1 MVQKYGVKEV
11 CDATFYALGGKNKGK
26 PVIFL
31 DTLKTSGLE
40 TKASDVAAKGGKGNA
55 KLVEWNH
62 SKEASMK
69 LQDALMSMK
78 TLAMLNGADIK
89 AGDATIYKTEVF
101 TLETAAKTQEGIPAM
116 YEVTLSE
123 TPLGEVH
130 ALDAHGNDLL
140 ATVEGKKVV
149 VGSLDGVD
157 AGSEIRVFYQFK
169 KASGAEKITV
179 SASKFPG
186 YYRVIGDT
194 VIRNADTGEDEAFQ
208 IVIYKTK
215 LKSDLKMEFKAD
227 GEPSVFDLT
236 LEVFADGNG
245 NMIEYIKY

>member
-11 CDATFYALGGKNKGK
+11 CDATFYALSGENKGK

-78 TLAMLNGADIK
+78 TLAMLNGTDIK
-89 AGDATIYKTEVF
+89 SGDATIYKTEE
-101 TLETAAKTQEGIPAM
+101 LTAEGA
-116 YEVTLSE
+116 EGKVTVTLSE
-123 TPLGEVH
+123 TPLGKVMF
-130 ALDAHGNDLL
+130 LDA
-140 ATVEGKKVV
+140 EGKDIAATGSGKVFTIT
-149 VGSLDGVD
+149 GGK
-157 AGSEIRVFYQFK
+157 AGDTVRAFYQFK

-208 IVIYKTK
+208 IVINKAK

-236 LEVFADGNG
+236 LEVFADGSG

>member
-11 CDATFYALGGKNKGK
+11 CDATFYALSGENKGK

-78 TLAMLNGADIK
+78 TLAMLNGTDIK
-89 AGDATIYKTEVF
+89 SGDATIYKTEE
-101 TLETAAKTQEGIPAM
+101 LTAEGA
-116 YEVTLSE
+116 EGKVTVTLSE
-123 TPLGEVH
+123 TPLGKVMF
-130 ALDAHGNDLL
+130 LD
-140 ATVEGKKVV
+140 VEGKDIAATGSGKVFTITGGK
-149 VGSLDGVD
+149 VGDTVR
-157 AGSEIRVFYQFK
+157 AFYQFK

-208 IVIYKTK
+208 IVINKAK

-236 LEVFADGNG
+236 LEVFADGSG